1 MQIARHLFPL
11 FIQHSVTRVWIFE
24 SSLNVNRLLTKNN
37 IAAKVSENN
46 KIVLFL
52 SKIVLGVSVLELAD
66 HTLTNPCRLVA
77 LQMVAKAVRGKSKD
91 ADDVEDGKGGDDR
104 PEAAKGLHS
113 DKPALQKLCLLLQPG
128 HLVKIQISCG
138 SMRFGACAVL
148 AEICFTHYQ
157 LMPPRVTQNTAVSNC
172 SHTT

>member
-11 FIQHSVTRVWIFE
+11 FFQHSVTRVWTFK
-24 SSLNVNRLLTKNN
+24 SSSNVNRLLTKNY
-37 IAAKVSENN
+37 IEAKVSENN
-46 KIVLFL
+46 KVVLFL

-66 HTLTNPCRLVA
+66 HTLTNPCRLVT

-91 ADDVEDGKGGDDR
+91 ADDVEDGEGGDHG
-104 PEAAKGLHS
+104 AKGSEGLDS
-113 DKPALQKLCLLLQPG
+113 EKLALQQLCLLLQSG

-157 LMPPRVTQNTAVSNC
+157 LMPRRVTQNTAVSNC